1 MAPPFPQHDAG
12 IDDEDGYH
20 ESHESEGDYNNDEG
34 RANSWWQR
42 RRSNDPG
49 HGHGEADRWKG
60 RY

>member
-1 MAPPFPQHDAG
+1 MMLVLMTKMDTMRVMRVKA
-12 IDDEDGYH
+12 IIITTK
-20 ESHESEGDYNNDEG
+20 EGLIHG
-34 RANSWWQR
+34 QR